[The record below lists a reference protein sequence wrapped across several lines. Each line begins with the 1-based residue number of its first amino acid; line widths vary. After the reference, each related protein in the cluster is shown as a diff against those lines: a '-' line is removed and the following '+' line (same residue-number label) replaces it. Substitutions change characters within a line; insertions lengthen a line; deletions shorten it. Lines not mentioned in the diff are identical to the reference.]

1 MSEDTVAGLLRGRAG
16 DGHPA
21 LLFEDERYSWAEF
34 VDAAG
39 QRAQMALAL
48 RREGP
53 FHIGI
58 LLDNAPEFLFWIAG
72 SALVGATAVGINP
85 TRRGDELAHDIR
97 HTDCQ
102 LIITDR
108 GHLPLLEGL
117 DTGVELPRVI
127 LVDTPSYAASVA
139 ALAGAE
145 LPIADVAGSDHLL
158 LLFTSGST
166 GAPKAVICSQRRLA
180 AIATMTPD
188 KFGIS
193 RDAVTYQSMPL
204 FHGNALMANWAPVLG
219 IGATMAMARKFS
231 ATGFLP
237 DVRRF
242 GASYFNYVGRSLAY
256 VLATP
261 EAPDDADN
269 PLRLGFGT
277 EASARDM
284 ETFTRRFGCE
294 LLENYGSSEGAINTE
309 KPPEAPANSIGLAR
323 PGTDVAI
330 IDPATLAECPPAR
343 FDAEGGLVNGHAA
356 IGEIVGRNV
365 IGSFEGYYNN
375 AEAEAERIRHG
386 WYWSGDL
393 GYRDEDGWFYFAGR
407 GGDWLR
413 VDSENFAAAP
423 IERILSRYPTAVMVA
438 VYPVPDVRTGDQVM
452 VAMELEPG
460 ASFDPDGFR
469 RFLTSQPDLGTKW
482 MPRFVRIVAEMP
494 LTASNKVQKQPLR
507 NERWETPDP
516 VFWQPERNGPYQL
529 LTDDD
534 VVSLRSQFRQ
544 YGRAS
549 VLTSPRT

>member
-1 MSEDTVAGLLRGRAG
+1 MSEETVADLLRARAG
-16 DGHPA
+16 DDHPA
-21 LLFEDERYSWAEF
+21 LLFEDECYSWAEF

-39 QRAQMALAL
+39 VRAGLALSL

-58 LLDNAPEFLFWIAG
+58 LLDNVPEFLFWIAG
-72 SALVGATAVGINP
+72 SALVGASAVGINP
-85 TRRGDELAHDIR
+85 TRRGGELAHDIR

-102 LIITDR
+102 LIVTD
-108 GHLPLLEGL
+108 GAHLPLLEGL
-117 DTGVELPRVI
+117 DTGVEPGRII
-127 LVDTPSYAASVA
+127 LIDTPEYGASIA
-139 ALAGAE
+139 ALAGVGLPLAE
-145 LPIADVAGSDHLL
+145 VRGSDRLL

-180 AIATMTPD
+180 AIATMTPE

-193 RDAVTYQSMPL
+193 RDTVTYQSMPL

-309 KPPEAPANSIGLAR
+309 KPEGAPPNSIGLAR

-330 IDPATLAECPPAR
+330 VDPATLVECPPAR
-343 FDAEGGLVNGHAA
+343 FDGEGGLVNGHVA

-365 IGSFEGYYNN
+365 VGSFEGYYNN
-375 AEAEAERIRHG
+375 AEAEAERIRNG

-423 IERILSRYPTAVMVA
+423 IERIVSRYPTAVMVA

-452 VAMELEPG
+452 AAMELEPG
-460 ASFDPDGFR
+460 ASFDPVEFH
-469 RFLTSQPDLGTKW
+469 RFLASQPDLGTKW
-482 MPRFVRIVAEMP
+482 MPRFVRIVKEMP
-494 LTASNKVQKQPLR
+494 LTASNKVQKQSLR
-507 NERWETPDP
+507 SQRWETPDP
-516 VFWQPERNGPYQL
+516 VFWQAERNGPYL
-529 LTDDD
+529 PLTAEQATA
-534 VVSLRSQFRQ
+534 LRDQFLQ
-544 YGRAS
+544 HGRAA
-549 VLTSPRT
+549 VLG

>member
-1 MSEDTVAGLLRGRAG
+1 MSQATVTDLLRARAG
-16 DGHPA
+16 DNHPA

-34 VDAAG
+34 VDAG
-39 QRAQMALAL
+39 GRRARMALAL
-48 RREGP
+48 RRQGP

-58 LLDNAPEFLFWIAG
+58 LLDNVPEFLFWIAG
-72 SALVGATAVGINP
+72 SALAGATAVGINP

-117 DTGVELPRVI
+117 DTGVEGSRVI
-127 LVDTPSYAASVA
+127 LVDTPTYAESVA
-139 ALAGAE
+139 AGAGAE
-145 LPIADVAGSDHLL
+145 LPIADVGGSDPLL

-180 AIATMTPD
+180 AIATMTPA

-193 RDAVTYQSMPL
+193 RDTVTYQSMPL

-219 IGATMAMARKFS
+219 AGATMAMARRFS

-242 GASYFNYVGRSLAY
+242 GASFFNYVGRSLAY

-261 EAPDDADN
+261 EAADDADN

-309 KPPEAPANSIGLAR
+309 KPAGAPANSIGR
-323 PGTDVAI
+323 PRAGTDVAI
-330 IDPATLAECPPAR
+330 VDPGTHRECPPAR
-343 FDAEGGLVNGHAA
+343 FDAEGGLVNGHEA

-365 IGSFEGYYNN
+365 VGSFEGYYN
-375 AEAEAERIRHG
+375 
-386 WYWSGDL
+386 
-393 GYRDEDGWFYFAGR
+393 
-407 GGDWLR
+407 
-413 VDSENFAAAP
+413 
-423 IERILSRYPTAVMVA
+423 
-438 VYPVPDVRTGDQVM
+438 
-452 VAMELEPG
+452 
-460 ASFDPDGFR
+460 
-469 RFLTSQPDLGTKW
+469 
-482 MPRFVRIVAEMP
+482 
-494 LTASNKVQKQPLR
+494 
-507 NERWETPDP
+507 
-516 VFWQPERNGPYQL
+516 
-529 LTDDD
+529 
-534 VVSLRSQFRQ
+534 
-544 YGRAS
+544 
-549 VLTSPRT
+549 